1 MEENGSKEPVEV
13 AESTKSTEN
22 TEKNENENAEQV
34 EGPEKSPE
42 DALEKPESEAKA
54 EENSVEVA
62 KTPETEAQSA
72 EKAEESPPE
81 ERSEAEGEQNE
92 AEGEQNEPKNAEE
105 SPENVKSEPSKDPED
120 PKTTPESSSEAVEEK
135 NEANTQDKPEAK
147 TTEGAGELEKN
158 TPEAGAEAGGTVKT
172 EKSSR
177 FKQLAPKE
185 RNKEGRVAERLA
197 KRQMAQNKELG
208 VARMKWLRRGFS
220 ISLFSLIFYFG
231 AVPYLKTRFYMYAA
245 QTDDEER
252 FFWAVDKL
260 ADNESAEAVSLFIS
274 GLQSKDKNRLS
285 RYKKLIH
292 KLATEEDRAFI
303 LSLLES
309 KDDLERELGMK
320 AFEILASKPWLQKEK
335 EVSLAIPMLIHALD
349 KDQRPTVKVPRR
361 SIIHALGNESH
372 KALIRSLMAS
382 KNLKERRNGLYVFH
396 ILVHKKGFQSEDDL
410 KAVGKILTSDQD
422 KLCRI
427 YACLIF
433 EKLGKPPESYK
444 PILIQGTKDADPSVR
459 RICVETLAKYRDPE
473 LVKVLIP
480 LLKDST
486 NEVGLATISALAFI
500 DSDPAIFALSDLY
513 DNGGVLQRK
522 KIVTVF
528 NDIETPDTTRILIRA
543 MEDADEQTAALAT
556 RYLGNRRSRVV
567 DPALFRGLE
576 SDSPFIRIEAT
587 IALGNRNVK
596 DVIPILIKNLDGEEM
611 EWKELQA
618 LTDALQ
624 KLSKAKGIQEPSRND
639 KSWGSVI
646 RAWKSWYAK
655 QKGS

>member
-22 TEKNENENAEQV
+22 TENTENENAEQV
-34 EGPEKSPE
+34 EGAEKSPE

-54 EENSVEVA
+54 EENSAEAA
-62 KTPETEAQSA
+62 KTPEAEAQNS

-81 ERSEAEGEQNE
+81 ETSEAEGEP
-92 AEGEQNEPKNAEE
+92 NEPKDAAE
-105 SPENVKSEPSKDPED
+105 SPENAKNEPSKDPED
-120 PKTTPESSSEAVEEK
+120 PKTPPESSSEAAEEK
-135 NEANTQDKPEAK
+135 KEAATQEKPEAK
-147 TTEGAGELEKN
+147 ATEEAGETEKKA
-158 TPEAGAEAGGTVKT
+158 PEAGAEAGATVKT

-197 KRQMAQNKELG
+197 KRQKAQNKELG

-260 ADNESAEAVSLFIS
+260 ADNESAEAVSLYIS

-335 EVSLAIPMLIHALD
+335 ELSLAIPMLIHALD
-349 KDQRPTVKVPRR
+349 KDQRPSVKVPRR
-361 SIIHALGNESH
+361 SIIHALGDESH
-372 KALIRSLMAS
+372 KPLIRSLMAS

-410 KAVGKILTSDQD
+410 KFVGKLLSSDPD

-433 EKLGKPPESYK
+433 EKLGKPPERYK
-444 PILIQGTKDADPSVR
+444 PVLIQGTKDTDPSVR

-473 LVKVLIP
+473 LVKILIP

-486 NEVGLATISALAFI
+486 NEVGLAAITALAFI

-513 DNGGVLQRK
+513 DNGAVLQRK

-596 DVIPILIKNLDGEEM
+596 DVIPILIKNLDGEDM